1 MHAAARNIGRR
12 SSICSWMRTKPGQ
25 KTRLFSSFLFPG
37 NFLITM
43 TSRPLRILTMR
54 ERRGRI
60 SRCKVSIRVWWCMAW
75 KGSITSAH
83 AKNFESLMSFKS
95 KQWRQSANLDGKNG
109 CLKSCRPGKVRMI
122 GANFPIAFSKDRL
135 GPDRNYSQRHSPDQP
150 NDQNLDPFQSKTP
163 PAGNGAGPPSGR
175 SEWEGRLVDLCHPA
189 KERQCQTALAR
200 HDGNRR
206 HHQWRP
212 FSSSARARR
221 PKKPLAQSR
230 AEVARSC
237 GRRRRRRCESR
248 DRACSRGTGTNS
260 PGRSE
265 KRS

>member
-1 MHAAARNIGRR
+1 MLSNGARFMHAAAPNTGRR
-12 SSICSWMRTKPGQ
+12 SSIYSSTRTRCGQ
-25 KTRLFSSFLFPG
+25 KMRRFSLFLFPG

-43 TSRPLRILTMR
+43 TSRPLRIRMTL

-175 SEWEGRLVDLCHPA
+175 SE
-189 KERQCQTALAR
+189 
-200 HDGNRR
+200 
-206 HHQWRP
+206 
-212 FSSSARARR
+212 
-221 PKKPLAQSR
+221 
-230 AEVARSC
+230 
-237 GRRRRRRCESR
+237 
-248 DRACSRGTGTNS
+248 
-260 PGRSE
+260 
-265 KRS
+265 